1 MEIITASRLRAFRR
15 CKRLHRNRYE
25 LGRRRIAPTALPLAF
40 GTLFHRG
47 LEAWWTAMMD
57 AQRWVRDG
65 GEGEIGSLGI
75 LDVALGAMAVDGA
88 DDEQAELNEYEQA
101 RAREL
106 MRGYHARWFLET
118 LELEIIGIEVEFLGP
133 LINPATG
140 RASKGFRL
148 GGKIDALV
156 RRNGRVW
163 LVEHKTSA
171 ADIAPG
177 ATYWLRLRLD
187 GQVSTYFEGG
197 RILGHDVGG
206 CIYDVAKKPAIR
218 PKLATPEDARKYTKD
233 GRLYATQRE
242 EDETPDEFGERVREA
257 IMEDPGAWYARGD
270 VVRLDESLAEHG
282 ADRWADVLSLRS
294 AQTAGAWPTNP
305 DACEDRASRLCEYW
319 GACTGAESIDDDSL
333 YQIGKKHSELSLT
346 DEVA

>member
-1 MEIITASRLRAFRR
+1 MEIITASRLRSFRR

-47 LEAWWTAMMD
+47 LEAWWIAMML
-57 AQRWVRDG
+57 AQHARPGAEPDPMA
-65 GEGEIGSLGI
+65 I
-75 LDVALGAMAVDGA
+75 LDAALDAMLVADA
-88 DDEQAELNEYEQA
+88 DPDDAELDEYEQA

-106 MRGYHARWFLET
+106 MRGYHARWFVET

-133 LINPATG
+133 LMNPATG
-140 RASKGFRL
+140 RASKLFRL
-148 GGKIDALV
+148 GGKIDAIV

-163 LVEHKTSA
+163 IVEHKTSA

-177 ATYWLRLRLD
+177 SAYWLRLRLD

-206 CIYDVAKKPAIR
+206 CLYDVAKKPALR
-218 PKLATPEDARKYTKD
+218 PKLATPEEARKYTKD

-242 EDETPDEFGERVREA
+242 EDETPDEFAERVRQA
-257 IMEDPGAWYARGD
+257 IMEDPGAWYARGE

-282 ADRWADVLSLRS
+282 SDRWNDVLSLRA
-294 AQTAGAWPTNP
+294 AQIANAWPTNP
-305 DACEDRASRLCEYW
+305 DACEDRASRLCEFW
-319 GACTGAESIDDDSL
+319 SACVGTESIDDDTL
-333 YQIGKKHSELSLT
+333 YRIGKKHSELSIA
-346 DEVA
+346 DEVSA